1 MLHSTVAKSG
11 RVVVG
16 EGDVDDGDSD
26 EVMLEELIDVVGED
40 PVDSDAVD
48 IEPIGKEGVGRG
60 PLNEKTGGLGV
71 ERVVGRKGGTRAVPS
86 CKKTDKAA
94 TR

>member
-1 MLHSTVAKSG
+1 MA
-11 RVVVG
+11 VG
-16 EGDVDDGDSD
+16 EGDVDDGYRD
-26 EVMLEELIDVVGED
+26 EVILGELIDVVRED

-48 IEPIGKEGVGRG
+48 IEPIGKDGVGRG
-60 PLNEKTGGLGV
+60 PLNEKADGLEELDDDV
-71 ERVVGRKGGTRAVPS
+71 ERVGGRKGTRRVLPN